1 MENLVRII
9 VLILVMVAVGGARAQ
24 QLNEQEAK
32 ARAMRYLTNHGKVFV
47 RGENPSG
54 KELALTSATVE
65 ARSIYAFNR
74 EGGGYVIAS
83 ADSRALPVLGYSDTG
98 TIDWEQM
105 PENMRVWLRQYDEAI
120 ATLGDHT
127 DFIDGD
133 CTNGRMTTRTSRDA
147 IDPLIKAIWYQI
159 QPYYNSCPLYEGAD
173 TTQTGKRCLTGCIA
187 TSMAQVMYH
196 YQ

>member
-1 MENLVRII
+1 MKNLVRII

-32 ARAMRYLTNHGKVFV
+32 ARAMRYLTNHGKAFV

-105 PENMRVWLRQYDEAI
+105 GAPLPQNAPQGKRHRPSNA
-120 ATLGDHT
+120 
-127 DFIDGD
+127 
-133 CTNGRMTTRTSRDA
+133 
-147 IDPLIKAIWYQI
+147 DPLPSAHRRIRLAF
-159 QPYYNSCPLYEGAD
+159 
-173 TTQTGKRCLTGCIA
+173 RCLGRWRA
-187 TSMAQVMYH
+187 
-196 YQ
+196 